1 MSVLLSIEAK
11 QSKQNLGALSNN
23 DLFII
28 IVLWV
33 ALLLHIFVVVEV
45 TQATIFEL
53 SSIGD
58 VISKMVSHS
67 SRSLC
72 FCTTCHYSAILSEL
86 LYRMLAGF

>member
-33 ALLLHIFVVVEV
+33 ALLHIFVVVEV

-58 VISKMVSHS
+58 VISKMVSLS

-72 FCTTCHYSAILSEL
+72 FCTTCHYLAILSEL